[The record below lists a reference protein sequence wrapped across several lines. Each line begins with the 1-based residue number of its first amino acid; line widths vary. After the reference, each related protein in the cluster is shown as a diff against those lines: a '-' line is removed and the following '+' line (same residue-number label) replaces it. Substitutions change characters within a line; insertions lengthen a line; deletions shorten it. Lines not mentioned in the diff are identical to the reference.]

1 MTQEPQPTPKPNVV
15 KEARQRQLIDATIST
30 IGRVGYSGTTL
41 THVAGAAGLSPGI
54 VNFYFKTK
62 DQLLAATLAQ
72 LAEEHE
78 LLWLAKIAAAG
89 GSPEGGLD
97 AMIEADFD
105 PSICTLDKVVVW
117 FAFWAEAQSRPLYR
131 SVVSELEERYFQQTH
146 AFCAEL
152 IAQGGYVGIDPGRRR
167 ARPQRHQRRA
177 VGRPAGAAGHLRP
190 RSRQAHLPHL
200 PARGISAPL
209 PAHGRT
215 GQRHGAGRTPAIRD
229 SPPSRRRHRRHTG
242 PACRPRCSG
251 GWFRTPRCSR
261 PTWPS
266 AVGVDLPAMLDWI
279 AGRREPSSS
288 QLGRLIGALDPAFL
302 VDVYG
307 DDVEAMRAPLRRC
320 AAPSRARP
328 KRGRA
333 PPSRSCAADRGDF
346 GGDFDATAA
355 GRGRWRRTG

>member
-1 MTQEPQPTPKPNVV
+1 MTQEPQPTSKPSVV

-41 THVAGAAGLSPGI
+41 NHVAGAAGLSPGI
-54 VNFYFKTK
+54 VNFYFKSK

-78 LLWLAKIAAAG
+78 SLWLAKIAAAG

-152 IAQGGYVGIDPGRRR
+152 IAQGGYPGIDAADVARGLNAISDGLWADLLVLPETFDLEAAKRICRTFLGAVFPRHFPRAGGPANDTSPAERPLQPATAGAESTPESAAHR
-167 ARPQRHQRRA
+167 ARLAGALQRRL
-177 VGRPAGAAGHLRP
+177 VPETVL
-190 RSRQAHLPHL
+190 Q
-200 PARGISAPL
+200 
-209 PAHGRT
+209 
-215 GQRHGAGRTPAIRD
+215 
-229 SPPSRRRHRRHTG
+229 PSDLAERI
-242 PACRPRCSG
+242 
-251 GWFRTPRCSR
+251 
-261 PTWPS
+261 
-266 AVGVDLPAMLDWI
+266 GVDLPAMLEWI

-288 QLGRLIGALDPAFL
+288 QFGRLIAALDPAFV

-307 DDVEAMRAPLRRC
+307 DDVETMRRRFED
-320 AAPSRARP
+320 ALAQAREAETRARAALEIL
-328 KRGRA
+328 RGGTR
-333 PPSRSCAADRGDF
+333 
-346 GGDFDATAA
+346 
-355 GRGRWRRTG
+355 

>member
-41 THVAGAAGLSPGI
+41 NHVAGAAGLSPGI

-78 LLWLAKIAAAG
+78 SLWLAKIAAAG

-105 PSICTLDKVVVW
+105 PSICTLDKVVEW

-152 IAQGGYVGIDPGRRR
+152 IAQGGYVGIDPADVARGLNAISDGLWADLLVLPDTFDLEAAKRICRTFLRAVFPHHFPRAGGPANDTAPAERPQSATIAEPTSASAAHR
-167 ARPQRHQRRA
+167 ARLSAALQRRLVPDTA
-177 VGRPAGAAGHLRP
+177 L
-190 RSRQAHLPHL
+190 Q
-200 PARGISAPL
+200 
-209 PAHGRT
+209 
-215 GQRHGAGRTPAIRD
+215 
-229 SPPSRRRHRRHTG
+229 
-242 PACRPRCSG
+242 
-251 GWFRTPRCSR
+251 
-261 PTWPS
+261 PTDL
-266 AVGVDLPAMLDWI
+266 AERVGVDLPAMLDWI

-288 QLGRLIGALDPAFL
+288 QLGRLIGALDPAFI

-307 DDVEAMRAPLRRC
+307 DDIEAMRDRFEDALIQARE
-320 AAPSRARP
+320 AEARARAALEIL
-328 KRGRA
+328 RGGAR
-333 PPSRSCAADRGDF
+333 
-346 GGDFDATAA
+346 
-355 GRGRWRRTG
+355 

>member
-1 MTQEPQPTPKPNVV
+1 MTQEPQPTVKPSVV

-54 VNFYFKTK
+54 VNFYFKSK

-78 LLWLAKIAAAG
+78 SLWLAKIAAAG
-89 GSPEGGLD
+89 GSAEGGLD

-105 PSICTLDKVVVW
+105 PSICTPDKVVVW

-152 IAQGGYVGIDPGRRR
+152 IAEGGYVGIDPGDVARGLNAISDGLWADLLVLPDTFDLQTAKRICRTFLAAIFPRHFPRADGPANDTAPLERPSQSSTVAIEATPASAAHR
-167 ARPQRHQRRA
+167 ARLAAALQRRLVPDTA
-177 VGRPAGAAGHLRP
+177 VQPADLAER
-190 RSRQAHLPHL
+190 
-200 PARGISAPL
+200 
-209 PAHGRT
+209 
-215 GQRHGAGRTPAIRD
+215 
-229 SPPSRRRHRRHTG
+229 
-242 PACRPRCSG
+242 
-251 GWFRTPRCSR
+251 
-261 PTWPS
+261 
-266 AVGVDLPAMLDWI
+266 VGVDLSAMLDWV

-288 QLGRLIGALDPAFL
+288 QFGRLIGALDPAFI

-307 DDVEAMRAPLRRC
+307 DDVETMRRRFDD
-320 AAPSRARP
+320 ALAQAREAEARARAALEIL
-328 KRGRA
+328 RGGTR
-333 PPSRSCAADRGDF
+333 
-346 GGDFDATAA
+346 
-355 GRGRWRRTG
+355 

>member
-1 MTQEPQPTPKPNVV
+1 MTQEPQPTSKPSVV

-41 THVAGAAGLSPGI
+41 NHVAGAAGLSPGI
-54 VNFYFKTK
+54 VNFYFKSK

-78 LLWLAKIAAAG
+78 SLWLAKIAAAG

-152 IAQGGYVGIDPGRRR
+152 IAQGGYPGIDAADVARGLNAISDGLWADLLVLPETFDLEAAKRICRTFLGAVFPRHFPRAGGPANDTSPAERPLQPATAAAESTPESAAHR
-167 ARPQRHQRRA
+167 ARLAGALQRRL
-177 VGRPAGAAGHLRP
+177 VPETVL
-190 RSRQAHLPHL
+190 Q
-200 PARGISAPL
+200 
-209 PAHGRT
+209 
-215 GQRHGAGRTPAIRD
+215 
-229 SPPSRRRHRRHTG
+229 PSDLAERI
-242 PACRPRCSG
+242 
-251 GWFRTPRCSR
+251 
-261 PTWPS
+261 
-266 AVGVDLPAMLDWI
+266 GVDLPAMLEWI

-288 QLGRLIGALDPAFL
+288 QFGRLIAALDPAFV

-307 DDVEAMRAPLRRC
+307 DDVETMRRRFED
-320 AAPSRARP
+320 ALAQAREAETRARAALEIL
-328 KRGRA
+328 RGGPR
-333 PPSRSCAADRGDF
+333 
-346 GGDFDATAA
+346 
-355 GRGRWRRTG
+355 

>member
-1 MTQEPQPTPKPNVV
+1 MTQDPQPTPKPSVV

-41 THVAGAAGLSPGI
+41 NHVAGAAGLSPGI
-54 VNFYFKTK
+54 VNFYFKSK

-78 LLWLAKIAAAG
+78 SLWLAKIAAAG

-105 PSICTLDKVVVW
+105 PTICTLDKVVVW

-152 IAQGGYVGIDPGRRR
+152 VEKGGYPGIDAADVARGLNAISDGLWADLLVLPETFDPEAAKRICRTFLGAVFPRHFPRSGGPANDTASAERPLQTATTPVLSMPESAAHR
-167 ARPQRHQRRA
+167 ARLAAALQRRL
-177 VGRPAGAAGHLRP
+177 VPETTL
-190 RSRQAHLPHL
+190 Q
-200 PARGISAPL
+200 
-209 PAHGRT
+209 
-215 GQRHGAGRTPAIRD
+215 
-229 SPPSRRRHRRHTG
+229 PSDLAER
-242 PACRPRCSG
+242 
-251 GWFRTPRCSR
+251 
-261 PTWPS
+261 
-266 AVGVDLPAMLDWI
+266 VGVDLPAMLEWV

-288 QLGRLIGALDPAFL
+288 QFGRLIAALDPAFI

-307 DDVEAMRAPLRRC
+307 ADVETMQRRFEE
-320 AAPSRARP
+320 AVAQAREAETRARAALEIL
-328 KRGRA
+328 RGG
-333 PPSRSCAADRGDF
+333 SR
-346 GGDFDATAA
+346 
-355 GRGRWRRTG
+355 

>member
-54 VNFYFKTK
+54 VNFYFKSK

-78 LLWLAKIAAAG
+78 SLWLAKIAAAG

-152 IAQGGYVGIDPGRRR
+152 IEQGGYVGIDPADV
-167 ARPQRHQRRA
+167 ARGLNAISDGLWADLLVLPETFDLEAAKRICRTFLRA
-177 VGRPAGAAGHLRP
+177 VFPQHFPRTGGPANDTLSPERSQRPAATPGETAPESAIHRLRLSAALQKRLFP
-190 RSRQAHLPHL
+190 ETTLQPPDLA
-200 PARGISAPL
+200 
-209 PAHGRT
+209 
-215 GQRHGAGRTPAIRD
+215 QRID
-229 SPPSRRRHRRHTG
+229 VEV
-242 PACRPRCSG
+242 
-251 GWFRTPRCSR
+251 
-261 PTWPS
+261 PT
-266 AVGVDLPAMLDWI
+266 LLDWI
-279 AGRREPSSS
+279 HGRAEPSSYH
-288 QLGRLIGALDPAFL
+288 LGRLIAALDPTFL

-307 DDVEAMRAPLRRC
+307 EDVEAMRRRFE
-320 AAPSRARP
+320 AAVAETRESEARARAALEIL
-328 KRGRA
+328 RGGTR
-333 PPSRSCAADRGDF
+333 
-346 GGDFDATAA
+346 
-355 GRGRWRRTG
+355 

>member
-1 MTQEPQPTPKPNVV
+1 MAQEPQPTPKPNVV

-41 THVAGAAGLSPGI
+41 NHVAGAAGLSPGI

-78 LLWLAKIAAAG
+78 SLWLAKIAAAG

-152 IAQGGYVGIDPGRRR
+152 IAQGGYVGIDPADVARGLNAISDGLWADLLVLPDTFDLEAAKRICRTFLRAVFPHHFPRAGGPANDTAPAERPQSATIAEPTSASAAHR
-167 ARPQRHQRRA
+167 ARLSAALQRRLVPDTA
-177 VGRPAGAAGHLRP
+177 L
-190 RSRQAHLPHL
+190 Q
-200 PARGISAPL
+200 
-209 PAHGRT
+209 
-215 GQRHGAGRTPAIRD
+215 
-229 SPPSRRRHRRHTG
+229 
-242 PACRPRCSG
+242 
-251 GWFRTPRCSR
+251 
-261 PTWPS
+261 PTDL
-266 AVGVDLPAMLDWI
+266 AERVGVDLPAMLDWI

-288 QLGRLIGALDPAFL
+288 QLGRLIGALDPAFI

-307 DDVEAMRAPLRRC
+307 DDVEAMRDRFEDALIQARE
-320 AAPSRARP
+320 AEARARAALEIL
-328 KRGRA
+328 RGGAR
-333 PPSRSCAADRGDF
+333 
-346 GGDFDATAA
+346 
-355 GRGRWRRTG
+355 

>member
-41 THVAGAAGLSPGI
+41 NHVAGAAGLSPGI
-54 VNFYFKTK
+54 VNFYFKSK

-78 LLWLAKIAAAG
+78 SLWLAKIAAAG

-97 AMIEADFD
+97 AMIDADFD

-152 IAQGGYVGIDPGRRR
+152 IAQGGYVGIDPADVARGLNAISDGLWADLLVLPDTFDLQAAKRICRTFLAAIFPHHFPRAGGPANDTAPVERPPQPATAPAELKPESAAHR
-167 ARPQRHQRRA
+167 ARVAAALQRRLVPETA
-177 VGRPAGAAGHLRP
+177 LQPADLAER
-190 RSRQAHLPHL
+190 
-200 PARGISAPL
+200 
-209 PAHGRT
+209 
-215 GQRHGAGRTPAIRD
+215 
-229 SPPSRRRHRRHTG
+229 
-242 PACRPRCSG
+242 
-251 GWFRTPRCSR
+251 
-261 PTWPS
+261 
-266 AVGVDLPAMLDWI
+266 VGVDLPAMLEWI

-288 QLGRLIGALDPAFL
+288 QFGRLIAALDPAFI

-307 DDVEAMRAPLRRC
+307 DDVEAMRQRFEDALAQARE
-320 AAPSRARP
+320 AEARARAALEIL
-328 KRGRA
+328 RGGTR
-333 PPSRSCAADRGDF
+333 
-346 GGDFDATAA
+346 
-355 GRGRWRRTG
+355 

>member
-41 THVAGAAGLSPGI
+41 NHVAGAAGLSPGI
-54 VNFYFKTK
+54 VNFYFKSK

-78 LLWLAKIAAAG
+78 SLWLAKIAAAG

-152 IAQGGYVGIDPGRRR
+152 IAQGGYPGIDAADVARGLNAISDGLWADLLVLPDTFDLGAAKRICRTFLAAVFPRHFPRAGGPANDTAPVERPPQPLTVAAESTPESAAHR
-167 ARPQRHQRRA
+167 ARLAAALQRRLVPETA
-177 VGRPAGAAGHLRP
+177 L
-190 RSRQAHLPHL
+190 Q
-200 PARGISAPL
+200 
-209 PAHGRT
+209 
-215 GQRHGAGRTPAIRD
+215 
-229 SPPSRRRHRRHTG
+229 
-242 PACRPRCSG
+242 
-251 GWFRTPRCSR
+251 
-261 PTWPS
+261 PTDL
-266 AVGVDLPAMLDWI
+266 AEQVGVDLPSMLEWI

-288 QLGRLIGALDPAFL
+288 QFGRLLAALDPAFV

-307 DDVEAMRAPLRRC
+307 DDVETMRHRFEDALAQARE
-320 AAPSRARP
+320 AETRARAALEIL
-328 KRGRA
+328 RGGTR
-333 PPSRSCAADRGDF
+333 
-346 GGDFDATAA
+346 
-355 GRGRWRRTG
+355 

>member
-1 MTQEPQPTPKPNVV
+1 MTQDPQPTPKPSVV

-41 THVAGAAGLSPGI
+41 NHVAGAAGLSPGI
-54 VNFYFKTK
+54 VNFYFKSK

-78 LLWLAKIAAAG
+78 SLWLAKIAAAG

-152 IAQGGYVGIDPGRRR
+152 IAQGGYPGIDAADVARGLNAISDGLWADLLVLPETFDLEAAKRICRTFLGAVFPRHFPRSGGPANDTASGERPPQPPTTAAESTPASAAHR
-167 ARPQRHQRRA
+167 ARLATALQRRL
-177 VGRPAGAAGHLRP
+177 VPETTL
-190 RSRQAHLPHL
+190 Q
-200 PARGISAPL
+200 
-209 PAHGRT
+209 
-215 GQRHGAGRTPAIRD
+215 
-229 SPPSRRRHRRHTG
+229 PSDLAERV
-242 PACRPRCSG
+242 S
-251 GWFRTPRCSR
+251 
-261 PTWPS
+261 
-266 AVGVDLPAMLDWI
+266 VDLSTMLEWV

-288 QLGRLIGALDPAFL
+288 QFGRLIAALDPAFI

-307 DDVEAMRAPLRRC
+307 DDVEAMRQRFEEAVAQARETET
-320 AAPSRARP
+320 RARAALEIL
-328 KRGRA
+328 RGG
-333 PPSRSCAADRGDF
+333 SR
-346 GGDFDATAA
+346 
-355 GRGRWRRTG
+355 

>member
-1 MTQEPQPTPKPNVV
+1 MTQEPQPTSKPSVV

-41 THVAGAAGLSPGI
+41 NHVAGAAGLSPGI
-54 VNFYFKTK
+54 VNFYFKSK

-78 LLWLAKIAAAG
+78 SLWLAKIAAAG

-152 IAQGGYVGIDPGRRR
+152 IAQGGYPGIDAADVARGLNAISDGLWADLLVLPETFDLEAAKRICRTFLGAVFPRHFPRAGGPANDTSPAERPLQPATAGAESTPESAAHR
-167 ARPQRHQRRA
+167 ARLAGALQRRL
-177 VGRPAGAAGHLRP
+177 VPETVL
-190 RSRQAHLPHL
+190 Q
-200 PARGISAPL
+200 
-209 PAHGRT
+209 
-215 GQRHGAGRTPAIRD
+215 
-229 SPPSRRRHRRHTG
+229 PSDLAERI
-242 PACRPRCSG
+242 
-251 GWFRTPRCSR
+251 
-261 PTWPS
+261 
-266 AVGVDLPAMLDWI
+266 GVDLPAMLEWI

-288 QLGRLIGALDPAFL
+288 QFGRLIAALDPAFV

-307 DDVEAMRAPLRRC
+307 DDVETMRRRFED
-320 AAPSRARP
+320 ALAQAREAETRARAALEIL
-328 KRGRA
+328 RGGPR
-333 PPSRSCAADRGDF
+333 
-346 GGDFDATAA
+346 
-355 GRGRWRRTG
+355 